1 MGVGVGCVGEGLV
14 GEGFVGEGF
23 VGEGFERN
31 GRSSGGRFPT
41 GEREDPG
48 TEICDAATLAM
59 FLDMGRQQVE
69 RERRTDVFERW
80 LKDLRSRNR
89 VVQSYTP

>member
-1 MGVGVGCVGEGLV
+1 
-14 GEGFVGEGF
+14 
-23 VGEGFERN
+23 
-31 GRSSGGRFPT
+31 
-41 GEREDPG
+41 
-48 TEICDAATLAM
+48 M
-59 FLDMGRQQVE
+59 FLDLGRQQVE